1 MAFDLKV
8 SQYISQEASS
18 KSNKNWNI
26 AFLVPGKDLNAVSLP
41 SNPNLD
47 RWLGLMTR

>member
-1 MAFDLKV
+1 MAFDLKI

-26 AFLVPGKDLNAVSLP
+26 ASLVPGKDLNAVSLP
-41 SNPNLD
+41 NPNLD

>member
-41 SNPNLD
+41 PPTQNLTD
-47 RWLGLMTR
+47 GWV